1 MYYRISVDHFS
12 VRLFHVNKYSMT
24 IPDMVPLQ
32 CHLISHLQQNYSRD
46 IKVEEKPQ
54 TEDSK
59 GKNLRNSMAINL
71 RNNVE
76 INI

>member
-1 MYYRISVDHFS
+1 MTDDILRQLYPLAQFLYSIYYEF
-12 VRLFHVNKYSMT
+12 

-59 GKNLRNSMAINL
+59 GKPRANTFTKECISYL
-71 RNNVE
+71 
-76 INI
+76 